1 LHVSKRFW
9 LSPAAGFHGA
19 SQNGL
24 RPINLEEVVGVEQAL
39 SANKVGDNPKYNAE
53 VGKPEDIERPID
65 IRQVGRPYG
74 TGCAENPFHTG
85 SLLVA
90 LGPQSVCQRHS
101 GINQEDACPEWK
113 CDQTKTAELSML

>member
-1 LHVSKRFW
+1 MHVSKRFW

-39 SANKVGDNPKYNAE
+39 SANKVGCNPKYHDE
-53 VGKPEDIERPID
+53 VVNPEDIERPID
-65 IRQVGRPYG
+65 IRQMGRLYG

-85 SLLVA
+85 SLLV
-90 LGPQSVCQRHS
+90 LLRPQSVCQRHS
-101 GINQEDACPEWK
+101 AIISKMRGPNGSLVGQK
-113 CDQTKTAELSML
+113 RLN